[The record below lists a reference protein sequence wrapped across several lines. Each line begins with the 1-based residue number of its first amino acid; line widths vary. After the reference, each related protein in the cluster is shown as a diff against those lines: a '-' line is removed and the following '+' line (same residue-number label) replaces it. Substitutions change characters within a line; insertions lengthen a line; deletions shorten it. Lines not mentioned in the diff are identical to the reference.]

1 MTATL
6 LAFLAFFL
14 LSLVL
19 RLPVGLSLGAVGI
32 AGLWIMRGSSAAVFS
47 GATEIF
53 EATGYALSVVP
64 MFVLM
69 GNFVTRGGLSRQL
82 YQAAY
87 AFLGHRRG
95 GLATSTIVACAGFGA
110 VCGSAVATVAT
121 MAKVAVPE
129 MRRFGYS
136 DSLAAATVG
145 AGGTLGI
152 LIPPSALMILYG
164 LMTETSIGAL
174 FAAGMVPGIVAM
186 GFYVAASN
194 WTVWRDPS
202 AGPHGE
208 RTPWSGRARALVN
221 VWPVLLLF
229 GLVIGG
235 MYGGVFTATE
245 AAGIGAAGGYLIAWG
260 RKTLTWDELR
270 TILVDSAVTTGM
282 LFTILIGAMIFAN
295 FVAFTSMTNDLMA
308 LVKTLDVAPIWIVAA
323 IVVIYLVLGTAMEE
337 FSMILLT
344 LPVFFPL
351 VTGLGFDPVW
361 FGILVVCVV
370 EIGLISPP
378 VGMNL
383 FVLRAQLPEVPISA
397 IWRGLVPFLVAD
409 VARLA
414 LLVALPVIS
423 LWLPRTLGLMR

>member
-14 LSLVL
+14 LSLVF
-19 RLPVGLSLGAVGI
+19 RLPVGLSLGVVGFG
-32 AGLWIMRGSSAAVFS
+32 GLWIVRGSSAAVFS
-47 GATEIF
+47 GATEMI

-82 YQAAY
+82 YRAAY

-95 GLATSTIVACAGFGA
+95 GLATSTLAACAGFGA
-110 VCGSAVATVAT
+110 VCGSAIATVAT
-121 MAKVAVPE
+121 MSKVAVPE

-152 LIPPSALMILYG
+152 LIPPSSLMILYG

-174 FAAGMVPGIVAM
+174 FAAGIVPGVVAM
-186 GFYVAASN
+186 GFYMAASG

-202 AGPHGE
+202 AGPPGE
-208 RTPWSGRARALVN
+208 RTSWSGRARALVQ

-245 AAGIGAAGGYLIAWG
+245 AAGIGATGGFVIAWM
-260 RKTLTWDELR
+260 RKTLDWRELR
-270 TILVDSAVTTGM
+270 TILVDSALTTGM

-295 FVAFTSMTNDLMA
+295 FVAFTTMTNDLTA
-308 LVKTLDVAPIWIVAA
+308 LVRALDLSPMMVVVA
-323 IVVIYLVLGTAMEE
+323 IVVIYLLLGTAMEE

-344 LPVFFPL
+344 LPIFFPL
-351 VTGLGFDPVW
+351 VTSLGFDPVW

-378 VGMNL
+378 VGINL
-383 FVLRAQLPEVPISA
+383 FVLRAQLPEVPTGA
-397 IWRGLVPFLVAD
+397 IWRGLTPFLVAD

-423 LWLPRTLGLMR
+423 LWLPRTLGLIR

>member
-6 LAFLAFFL
+6 LALLVFFVLAMG
-14 LSLVL
+14 L
-19 RLPVGLSLGAVGI
+19 RVPVGLSLGIVGFG
-32 AGLWIMRGSSAAVFS
+32 GLWITRGSTAAVFS

-53 EATGYALSVVP
+53 EAAGYALSVVP

-69 GNFVTRGGLSRQL
+69 GNFVTQGGLSRHL
-82 YQAAY
+82 YNAAY

-95 GLATSTIVACAGFGA
+95 GLAASTIAACAGFGS

-129 MRRFGYS
+129 MRRLGYS
-136 DSLAAATVG
+136 DSLAAASVG
-145 AGGTLGI
+145 AGGSLGI
-152 LIPPSALMILYG
+152 LIPPSALLILYG

-174 FAAGMVPGIVAM
+174 FAAALVPGVVATL
-186 GFYVAASN
+186 FYIGASQ

-202 AGPHGE
+202 AGPAGA
-208 RTPWSGRARALVN
+208 RTPWPHRVQAVLE
-221 VWPVLLLF
+221 VWPVLVLF
-229 GLVIGG
+229 VVVIGG

-245 AAGIGAAGGYLIAWG
+245 AAGVGAAGGFLVAWS
-260 RKTLTWDELR
+260 RKTLTWRALHA
-270 TILVDSAVTTGM
+270 ILIDTAVTTGM
-282 LFTILIGAMIFAN
+282 MFVILIGAMVFAN
-295 FVAFTSMTNDLMA
+295 FVAFTSMTNDLMET
-308 LVKTLDVAPIWIVAA
+308 VKRLDVPPIWIIVA
-323 IVVIYLVLGTAMEE
+323 IVSIYVVLGTIMEE

-344 LPVFFPL
+344 LPIFFPL

-370 EIGLISPP
+370 EIGMISPP

-383 FVLRAQLPEVPISA
+383 FVLRAQLPDVSISA
-397 IWRGLVPFLVAD
+397 IWRGLTPFLVAD

-414 LLVALPVIS
+414 VLVALPVVT
-423 LWLPRTLGLMR
+423 LWLPRALGLIR